1 MRKVLKIKQ
10 CMQTFE
16 GDGIPVTRAFPVS
29 DLRDN
34 DPFLLFDHF
43 GPINY
48 QPGGATGV
56 PAHPHCG
63 FEAITYLLGGEI
75 EHRDSWGGNATI
87 KTGDIQWMTTGSGL
101 IHSELV
107 TEKFKKSGG
116 IMQGLQIWVNLP
128 SKYKNVKPWYQHIKK
143 DDIPIIKESNN
154 VSIKVLVGEIKDV
167 KSSVQTYS
175 PVSILDVNFF
185 ESNQISLDISKN
197 QIAMVYVINGEL
209 QFIESNTIA
218 SKGQMVYFDQ
228 SSTEINL
235 NSISSSGSYLLLAG
249 EPLKESIIRHGPFVT
264 NTDEKMQK
272 AMLDYQNGKMGIL
285 K

>member
-235 NSISSSGSYLLLAG
+235 KSISSRGSYLLLAG

-264 NTDEKMQK
+264 NTDEEMQK

>member
-1 MRKVLKIKQ
+1 MRKVLNIKQ

-185 ESNQISLDISKN
+185 ESNQISLDIHHI
-197 QIAMVYVINGEL
+197 QAEYC
-209 QFIESNTIA
+209 IERIYT
-218 SKGQMVYFDQ
+218 QMFYF
-228 SSTEINL
+228 
-235 NSISSSGSYLLLAG
+235 
-249 EPLKESIIRHGPFVT
+249 
-264 NTDEKMQK
+264 
-272 AMLDYQNGKMGIL
+272 
-285 K
+285 